1 MTSADIGCDS
11 GGLGGRH
18 LQARFLV
25 GSDVD
30 LPAQFAPLQLHEFRP
45 YAFAAPAFKAGLA
58 EMPAR
63 GQLFLVEVNDFH
75 LGLLPNGLARVH
87 ERTVWP
93 TSQAIGAPIYS
104 PQRKSNGAV
113 RACDGR
119 TAPQIGAVLKI
130 AQHWM

>member
-25 GSDVD
+25 GFDVD
-30 LPAQFAPLQLHEFRP
+30 LPVQYAPLQLHEFQP

-63 GQLFLVEVNDFH
+63 
-75 LGLLPNGLARVH
+75 
-87 ERTVWP
+87 
-93 TSQAIGAPIYS
+93 
-104 PQRKSNGAV
+104 AV
-113 RACDGR
+113 VFG
-119 TAPQIGAVLKI
+119 
-130 AQHWM
+130 